1 MDKLN
6 IILVI
11 VVAVAFVL
19 AMVATYFAQRHI
31 HNQSINKRRKR
42 LLILFT
48 FAVLAYIPAFIFS
61 INSSVEF
68 RQLLYLPGLVSFFFF
83 VGIFLYA
90 FFRKENDD
98 NSNKKQ

>member
-31 HNQSINKRRKR
+31 HNQSINKRRKW
-42 LLILFT
+42 LLILLT
-48 FAVLAYIPAFIFS
+48 FAVLACIPAFIFS
-61 INSSVEF
+61 INSSIEF
-68 RQLLYLPGLVSFFFF
+68 RQPLYPDLVSFLFL